1 MVNRAHN
8 SQKGTLS
15 TKGAKG
21 ILTVEM
27 EIIKLPKI
35 IQKRQKC
42 SINSSCI
49 FGQGSDDVII
59 SQENHETIFTPTL
72 HQKDVK

>member
-1 MVNRAHN
+1 MANRANN
-8 SQKGTLS
+8 SQKDILNI
-15 TKGAKG
+15 KGAKG
-21 ILTVEM
+21 ILIVEL

-42 SINSSCI
+42 SINNCCI

-59 SQENHETIFTPTL
+59 S
-72 HQKDVK
+72 